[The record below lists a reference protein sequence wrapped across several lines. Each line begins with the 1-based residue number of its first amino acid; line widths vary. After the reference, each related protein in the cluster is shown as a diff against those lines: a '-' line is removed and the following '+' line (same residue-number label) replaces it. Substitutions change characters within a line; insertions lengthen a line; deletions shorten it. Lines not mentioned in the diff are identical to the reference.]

1 MDTNKSLISG
11 NISEIMQSA
20 YIDYSMSVIVSR
32 ALPDVR
38 DGFKPVQRR
47 VLYAMMREGL
57 LHNRAYDKCAG
68 VVGEVLKN
76 YHPHGDGSVYDTLVR
91 MAQPWVMR
99 YPLVDGQGNF
109 GSVDGDSAA
118 AYRYTECRLTKISE
132 ELLKDIDE
140 DTVNFAPNYKESSTE
155 PTVLPSSL
163 PSLLMNGS
171 TGIAVGMATNIPPHN
186 LGELIN
192 AVCGLIDQPNSTI
205 DDVMEF
211 LPGPDFPTGG
221 SIAGRSGI
229 DSYMRTGRGIVRM
242 RGSMHIE
249 DLPSGKQQIIITEI
263 PYNANRA
270 TLVTRIADLVKDKI
284 LDGVSDLR
292 DESTE
297 TTRIVVELKMGEIE
311 RVTMNKLFK
320 LTAMESS
327 FGVILLALDK
337 LRPRQLNIKEALECY
352 IEHRREV
359 TLRRTQFRLRKA
371 EDRAHILEGY
381 KIALDN
387 LDDFVKIIRAS
398 SNRTEAKL
406 KLIEK
411 YTLSDRQANAIL
423 DLRLYQLTGMERE
436 KIDAEFAELMNIIAG
451 LKDIIENE
459 HQLLGLIKEELL
471 ALKTSYADERKTVIT
486 EAEGDVRMEDLI
498 PNDGCVI
505 TITKTGFIK
514 RMSVEEFRVQNRGGK
529 GVIGSGQKEEDPVD
543 ILTTCNA
550 HDTLMFFMK
559 NGRVY
564 VSKAYDIPE
573 GSRVSKGRNII
584 NLLDMQKGEKVS
596 ALVSI
601 DSFESDE
608 SLVLCTERGVVK
620 KTKIS
625 AYRNHRKGGII
636 GINVDEGDSVL
647 KAIRAES
654 TDHLLILTRGGKG
667 LRFSCDQLRD
677 QGRVTRGVRGIR
689 LKDKDKVDNFLVVD
703 DTKLLLIAGRNGLG
717 IRTKFS
723 SFLPNGGKSSDD
735 SSDTTPRKRGGQG
748 VTAMNTDA
756 ICGALSVSEASEILM
771 ITSKG
776 QTVRCPVLNIRET
789 NRGSKGVK
797 LVNLADKDKLIG
809 ISEVV
814 ELDEENHSLDEDA
827 SELEAEANES
837 KSTEGEAS
845 SIVDKPNEHQDD
857 NYSSEVNLAESDSN
871 LDETTSSV
879 GGSDEQPIEDNQ
891 SDNEEDSD

>member
-1 MDTNKSLISG
+1 
-11 NISEIMQSA
+11 MQSA

-57 LHNRAYDKCAG
+57 LHNRPYDKCAG

-76 YHPHGDGSVYDTLVR
+76 YHPHGDSSVYDTLVR

-186 LGELIN
+186 LGELID
-192 AVCGLIDQPNSTI
+192 AICGLIDQPSSTI
-205 DDVMEF
+205 DDIMGF

-221 SIAGRSGI
+221 SIAGRTGI

-270 TLVTRIADLVKDKI
+270 TLVTRIADLVKEKI

-311 RVTMNKLFK
+311 RVTMNKLYK

-352 IEHRREV
+352 VEHRREV

-398 SNRTEAKL
+398 SNRAEAKER
-406 KLIEK
+406 LIEK
-411 YTLSDRQANAIL
+411 YSLSDRQANAIL

-436 KIDAEFAELMNIIAG
+436 KIDAEYAELMNVIAG

-459 HQLLGLIKEELL
+459 HKLLGLIKEELL
-471 ALKTSYADERKTVIT
+471 ALKESYADERRTIISDV
-486 EAEGDVRMEDLI
+486 EGDVRMEDLI

-550 HDTLMFFMK
+550 HDTLMYFMK

-564 VSKAYDIPE
+564 VSKAYDVPE
-573 GSRVSKGRNII
+573 GSRTSKGRNII

-601 DSFESDE
+601 DSFDSDE

-636 GINVDEGDSVL
+636 GINVDEGDNVL
-647 KAIRAES
+647 KAIRAEAS
-654 TDHLLILTRGGKG
+654 DHLLILTRGGKG

-689 LKDKDKVDNFLVVD
+689 LKGKDQVDNFLVVD

-723 SFLPNGGKSSDD
+723 AFLPNGGKTADGTD
-735 SSDTTPRKRGGQG
+735 AATPRKRGGQG

-756 ICGALSVSEASEILM
+756 ICGALSVCEDSEILM

-776 QTVRCPVLNIRET
+776 QAVRCPVLNIRET

-797 LVNLADKDKLIG
+797 LVNLTDKDKLIG

-814 ELDEENHSLDEDA
+814 ELDEDTLPDEEQVEDENDGTKEIAPSD
-827 SELEAEANES
+827 SEEAESPIVEDEETLPDEEES
-837 KSTEGEAS
+837 ETE
-845 SIVDKPNEHQDD
+845 
-857 NYSSEVNLAESDSN
+857 
-871 LDETTSSV
+871 
-879 GGSDEQPIEDNQ
+879 
-891 SDNEEDSD
+891 

>member
-1 MDTNKSLISG
+1 MNEERKGLITG

-47 VLYAMMREGL
+47 VLYAMLREGL

-118 AYRYTECRLTKISE
+118 AYRYTECKLTKISE

-140 DTVNFAPNYKESSTE
+140 DTVDFIPNYKESSTE
-155 PTVLPSSL
+155 PSVLPSAL
-163 PSLLMNGS
+163 PTLLMNGS

-186 LGELIN
+186 LGELID
-192 AVCGLIDQPNSTI
+192 AVCALIDNPSVTI
-205 DDVMEF
+205 DEIMEI

-229 DSYMRTGRGIVRM
+229 NSYMHTGRGIVRM
-242 RGSMHIE
+242 RGSMLIE
-249 DLPSGKQQIIITEI
+249 DLPSGKQQIVITEI

-270 TLVTRIADLVKDKI
+270 TLVTRIADLVKEKI

-311 RVTMNKLFK
+311 RVTMNKLYK
-320 LTAMESS
+320 MTALESS

-337 LRPRQLNIKEALECY
+337 RRPRQLNIKETLECY
-352 IEHRREV
+352 VEHRREV
-359 TLRRTQFRLRKA
+359 ILRRTKFRLRKA
-371 EDRAHILEGY
+371 EARAHILEGY

-398 SNRTEAKL
+398 ANRNEAKA

-411 YTLSDRQANAIL
+411 YTLSERQVNAIL

-436 KIDAEFAELMNIIAG
+436 KIDAEYLELMEQIKG
-451 LKDIIENE
+451 FKDIIENE
-459 HQLLGLIKEELL
+459 HRLLTVIKDELVL
-471 ALKTSYADERKTVIT
+471 LKKEYADERKTIIT

-498 PNDGCVI
+498 PNDGCVV
-505 TITKTGFIK
+505 TITDTGFIK
-514 RMSVEEFRVQNRGGK
+514 RTQIEEYRLQNRGGK
-529 GVIGSGQKEEDPVD
+529 GVIGTGQKNEDPVK
-543 ILTTCNA
+543 ILKTCNA
-550 HDTLMFFMK
+550 HDTLMFFMN

-564 VSKAYDIPE
+564 VQKAYEIPE
-573 GSRVSKGRNII
+573 GSRISKGRNII
-584 NLLDMQKGEKVS
+584 NFLDMQKDESVS
-596 ALVSI
+596 AVIPI

-608 SLVLCTERGVVK
+608 SLVLCTQKGVVK

-625 AYRNHRKGGII
+625 AYKNHRKGGII
-636 GINVDEGDSVL
+636 GINIDDGDSVL
-647 KAIRAES
+647 QALRANS
-654 TDHLLILTRGGKG
+654 SDHLLILTRNGKG

-689 LKDKDKVDNFLVVD
+689 LKDQDEVVNML
-703 DTKLLLIAGRNGLG
+703 TVEEEKLLLIAGKNGLG
-717 IRTKFS
+717 IRTRFS
-723 SFLPNGGKSSDD
+723 AFLPNGGKPADD
-735 SSDTTPRKRGGQG
+735 SIDVIPRKRGGQG
-748 VTAMNTDA
+748 VTAMNTNA
-756 ICGALSVSEASEILM
+756 VCSALSVSEESEILM
-771 ITSKG
+771 ITSRG
-776 QTVRCPVLNIRET
+776 QAVRCPVLNIRET

-797 LVNLADKDKLIG
+797 LVNLDKKDALIG
-809 ISEVV
+809 ISEVM
-814 ELDEENHSLDEDA
+814 ELDEEKNVETDDIMED
-827 SELEAEANES
+827 
-837 KSTEGEAS
+837 
-845 SIVDKPNEHQDD
+845 
-857 NYSSEVNLAESDSN
+857 
-871 LDETTSSV
+871 DETTESVEVAGAESSL
-879 GGSDEQPIEDNQ
+879 ED
-891 SDNEEDSD
+891 

>member
-1 MDTNKSLISG
+1 MNEERKGLITG

-47 VLYAMMREGL
+47 VLYAMLREGL

-118 AYRYTECRLTKISE
+118 AYRYTECKLTKISE

-140 DTVNFAPNYKESSTE
+140 DTVDFTPNYKESSTE
-155 PTVLPSSL
+155 PSVLPSAL
-163 PSLLMNGS
+163 PTLLMNGS

-186 LGELIN
+186 LGELID
-192 AVCGLIDQPNSTI
+192 AVCALIDNPSVTI
-205 DDVMEF
+205 DEIMEI

-229 DSYMRTGRGIVRM
+229 NSYMHTGRGIVRM
-242 RGSMHIE
+242 RGTMQIE

-270 TLVTRIADLVKDKI
+270 TLVTRIADLVKEKI

-311 RVTMNKLFK
+311 RVTMNKLYK
-320 LTAMESS
+320 MTAMESS

-337 LRPRQLNIKEALECY
+337 RRPRQLNIKETLECY
-352 IEHRREV
+352 VEHRREV
-359 TLRRTQFRLRKA
+359 ILRRTKFRLRKA
-371 EDRAHILEGY
+371 EARAHILEGY

-398 SNRTEAKL
+398 ANRNEAKA

-411 YTLSDRQANAIL
+411 YTLSERQVNAIL

-436 KIDAEFAELMNIIAG
+436 KIDAEYLELMEQIKG
-451 LKDIIENE
+451 FKDIIENE
-459 HQLLGLIKEELL
+459 HRLLTVIKDELVI
-471 ALKTSYADERKTVIT
+471 LKKEYADERKTIIT

-498 PNDGCVI
+498 PNDGCVV
-505 TITKTGFIK
+505 TITDTGFIK
-514 RMSVEEFRVQNRGGK
+514 RTQIEEYRLQNRGGK
-529 GVIGSGQKEEDPVD
+529 GVIGTGQKNEDPVK
-543 ILTTCNA
+543 ILKTCNA
-550 HDTLMFFMK
+550 HDTLMFFMN

-564 VSKAYDIPE
+564 VQKAYEIPE
-573 GSRVSKGRNII
+573 GSRISKGRNII
-584 NLLDMQKGEKVS
+584 NFLDMQKDESVS
-596 ALVSI
+596 AVIPI

-608 SLVLCTERGVVK
+608 SLVLCTQKGVVK

-625 AYRNHRKGGII
+625 AYKNHRKGGII
-636 GINVDEGDSVL
+636 GINIDDGDAVL
-647 KAIRAES
+647 QALRANS
-654 TDHLLILTRGGKG
+654 SDHLLILTRNGKG

-689 LKDKDKVDNFLVVD
+689 LKDQDEVVNML
-703 DTKLLLIAGRNGLG
+703 TVEEEKLLLIAGKNGLG
-717 IRTKFS
+717 IRTRFS
-723 SFLPNGGKSSDD
+723 AFLPNGGKPADD
-735 SSDTTPRKRGGQG
+735 SIDVIPRKRGGQG

-756 ICGALSVSEASEILM
+756 VCSALSVSEESEILM
-771 ITSKG
+771 ITTRG
-776 QTVRCPVLNIRET
+776 QAVRCPVLNIRET

-797 LVNLADKDKLIG
+797 LVNLEKKDALIG
-809 ISEVV
+809 ISEVM
-814 ELDEENHSLDEDA
+814 ELDEEKNVESEDLMEDE
-827 SELEAEANES
+827 
-837 KSTEGEAS
+837 
-845 SIVDKPNEHQDD
+845 
-857 NYSSEVNLAESDSN
+857 
-871 LDETTSSV
+871 ETTESFEVADPESSL
-879 GGSDEQPIEDNQ
+879 ED
-891 SDNEEDSD
+891 

>member
-1 MDTNKSLISG
+1 MDSNKSLLTG

-132 ELLKDIDE
+132 EMLKDIDE

-155 PTVLPSSL
+155 PTVLPASL
-163 PSLLMNGS
+163 PGLLMNGS

-186 LGELIN
+186 LGELID
-192 AVCGLIDQPNSTI
+192 AICLLIDQPTTSI
-205 DDVMEF
+205 DEILEV

-229 DSYMRTGRGIVRM
+229 NSYMRTGRGIVRM
-242 RGSMHIE
+242 RGSMHTE

-263 PYNANRA
+263 PYNVNRA
-270 TLVTRIADLVKDKI
+270 TLVTRIADLVKEKI
-284 LDGVSDLR
+284 LDGISDLR

-297 TTRIVVELKMGEIE
+297 VTRIVVELKMGEIE
-311 RVTMNKLFK
+311 IVTMNKLYK

-337 LRPRQLNIKEALECY
+337 LRPRQLNIKETLECY
-352 IEHRREV
+352 VEHRREV
-359 TLRRTQFRLRKA
+359 ILRRTQFRLRKA

-398 SNRTEAKL
+398 SNRTEAKE
-406 KLIEK
+406 KLMTK
-411 YTLSDRQANAIL
+411 YSLTDRQANAIL

-436 KIDAEFAELMNIIAG
+436 KIDAEFLELMTLIEG
-451 LKDIIENE
+451 FREIIENE
-459 HQLLGLIKEELL
+459 HKLLGLIKEELL
-471 ALKTSYADERKTVIT
+471 ELKSTYADDRKTEIT
-486 EAEGDVRMEDLI
+486 DAEGDVRMEDLI
-498 PNDGCVI
+498 PNDGCVV
-505 TITKTGFIK
+505 TITKSGFIK
-514 RMSVEEFRVQNRGGK
+514 RTGVEEFRVQNRGGK
-529 GVIGSGQKEEDPVD
+529 GVIGSGQKDEDPVR

-550 HDTLMFFMK
+550 HDTLMFFME

-564 VSKAYDIPE
+564 VEKTYEIPE
-573 GSRVSKGRNII
+573 GSRISKGRNIV
-584 NLLDMQKGEKVS
+584 NLLEMQKGEKVA

-608 SLVLCTERGVVK
+608 SLVLCTRKGVVK
-620 KTKIS
+620 KTKIN
-625 AYRNHRKGGII
+625 AYKNHRKGGII
-636 GINVDEGDSVL
+636 GINVDDDDRVL
-647 KAIRAES
+647 QANRATAE
-654 TDHLLILTRGGKG
+654 DHLLILTRQGKG
-667 LRFSCDQLRD
+667 LRFSSDQLRD

-689 LKDKDKVDNFLVVD
+689 LKPKDQVDNFLVVD
-703 DTKLLLIAGRNGLG
+703 DSKLLLIAGRNGLG
-717 IRTKFS
+717 IRTRFS
-723 SFLPNGGKSSDD
+723 AFLPNGGKVSGEGEQ
-735 SSDTTPRKRGGQG
+735 TTPRKRGGQG

-756 ICGALSVSEASEILM
+756 ICGALSVSEDSEIVM

-776 QTVRCPVLNIRET
+776 QAVRCPVQNIRET

-797 LVNLADKDKLIG
+797 LVNLSDGDKLIA

-814 ELDEENHSLDEDA
+814 ELDEEN
-827 SELEAEANES
+827 LE
-837 KSTEGEAS
+837 TEGES
-845 SIVDKPNEHQDD
+845 SSFEAGETLSETEVEDEPSSDPEAEDEP
-857 NYSSEVNLAESDSN
+857 SSEPEPE
-871 LDETTSSV
+871 DEPPS
-879 GGSDEQPIEDNQ
+879 EPEP
-891 SDNEEDSD
+891 E

>member
-57 LHNRAYDKCAG
+57 LHNRPYDKCAG

-140 DTVNFAPNYKESSTE
+140 DTVDFAPNYKESSTE
-155 PTVLPSSL
+155 PTVLPASL

-186 LGELIN
+186 LGELIDSI
-192 AVCGLIDQPNSTI
+192 CLLIDQPNSSI
-205 DDVMEF
+205 DDIMQIM
-211 LPGPDFPTGG
+211 PGPDFPAGG
-221 SIAGRSGI
+221 SIAGVSGI
-229 DSYMRTGRGIVRM
+229 NSYMRTGRGIVRM
-242 RGSMHIE
+242 RGSMEIE
-249 DLPSGKQQIIITEI
+249 ELPSGKQQIIITQI
-263 PYNANRA
+263 PFNVNRA
-270 TLVTRIADLVKDKI
+270 TLVTRIADLVKEKI

-320 LTAMESS
+320 LTALESS

-359 TLRRTQFRLRKA
+359 ILRRTQFRLRKA

-398 SNRTEAKL
+398 ANRTEAKG

-411 YTLSDRQANAIL
+411 YSLSDRQANAIL

-436 KIDAEFAELMNIIAG
+436 KIDAEYQELMELISG
-451 LKDIIENE
+451 LKEIIENE
-459 HQLLGLIKEELL
+459 HKLLGLIKDELL
-471 ALKTSYADERKTVIT
+471 ALKDSYADERKTIIT

-514 RMSVEEFRVQNRGGK
+514 RTGVEEFRVQNRGGK
-529 GVIGSGQKEEDPVD
+529 GVIGSGQKEEDPVH

-550 HDTLMFFMK
+550 HDTLMFFMQ

-564 VSKAYDIPE
+564 VEKAYEIPE
-573 GSRVSKGRNII
+573 GSRISKGRNII
-584 NLLDMQKGEKVS
+584 NLLNMPKSEKV
-596 ALVSI
+596 AELISI
-601 DSFESDE
+601 DSFESEE
-608 SLVLCTERGVVK
+608 SLVLCTEKGIVK
-620 KTKIS
+620 KTKIN

-636 GINVDEGDSVL
+636 GINVDEGDKVL
-647 KAIRAES
+647 KAIRAQS
-654 TDHLLILTRGGKG
+654 TDHLLILTRAGKG

-689 LKDKDKVDNFLVVD
+689 LKGKDKVENFLVVD
-703 DTKLLLIAGRNGLG
+703 DSKLLLIAGRNGLG

-723 SFLPNGGKSSDD
+723 AFLPNGGKTED
-735 SSDTTPRKRGGQG
+735 SVEISTPRKRGGQG

-756 ICGALSVSEASEILM
+756 VCGALSVCHDSEILM
-771 ITSKG
+771 ISAKG
-776 QTVRCPVLNIRET
+776 QTVRCSVLNIRET

-797 LVNLADKDKLIG
+797 LVNLNDGDKLIG
-809 ISEVV
+809 ISEVI
-814 ELDEENHSLDEDA
+814 ELDEESS
-827 SELEAEANES
+827 SELELAEDSGENEDS
-837 KSTEGEAS
+837 SLSSVDSTEGED
-845 SIVDKPNEHQDD
+845 SIDLDSAVDEEMKAEPDP
-857 NYSSEVNLAESDSN
+857 ESDSEPADD
-871 LDETTSSV
+871 DE
-879 GGSDEQPIEDNQ
+879 
-891 SDNEEDSD
+891 

>member
-1 MDTNKSLISG
+1 MEETKQSLISG

-47 VLYAMMREGL
+47 VLYAMLREGL

-132 ELLKDIDE
+132 ELLHDIDE
-140 DTVNFAPNYKESSTE
+140 DTVDFVPNYKESSTE
-155 PTVLPSSL
+155 PSVLPSAL
-163 PSLLMNGS
+163 PTLLMNGS

-186 LGELIN
+186 LGELIE
-192 AVCGLIDQPNSTI
+192 AVCHLIDNPSITI
-205 DDVMEF
+205 DEILEI

-221 SIAGRSGI
+221 SIAGKSGI
-229 DSYMRTGRGIVRM
+229 HSYMHTGRGIVRM
-242 RGSMHIE
+242 RGTMHIE
-249 DLPSGKQQIIITEI
+249 DLPSGKQQIVITEI
-263 PYNANRA
+263 PYNVNRA
-270 TLVTRIADLVKDKI
+270 TLVTRIADLVKEKI

-311 RVTMNKLFK
+311 RVTMNKLYK
-320 LTAMESS
+320 MTAMESS

-352 IEHRREV
+352 VEHRREV
-359 TLRRTQFRLRKA
+359 VLRRTKFRLRKA
-371 EDRAHILEGY
+371 EARAHILEGY

-398 SNRTEAKL
+398 DNRNEAKTS
-406 KLIEK
+406 LIAK
-411 YTLSDRQANAIL
+411 YNLTERQANAIL
-423 DLRLYQLTGMERE
+423 DLRLYQLTGMERD
-436 KIDAEFAELMNIIAG
+436 KIDAEYLELMEQING
-451 LKDIIENE
+451 FKDIIENE
-459 HQLLGLIKEELL
+459 HRLLSVIKEELVS
-471 ALKTSYADERKTVIT
+471 LKDQYADNRKTLIT

-498 PNDGCVI
+498 PNDGCVV
-505 TITKTGFIK
+505 TITETGFIK
-514 RMSVEEFRVQNRGGK
+514 RTQIEEYRLQNRGGK
-529 GVIGSGQKEEDPVD
+529 GVIGTGQKNEDPVR
-543 ILTTCNA
+543 ILQTCNA
-550 HDTLMFFMK
+550 HDTLMFFMD

-564 VSKAYDIPE
+564 VEKAYEIPE
-573 GSRVSKGRNII
+573 GSRTSKGRNII
-584 NLLDMQKGEKVS
+584 NFLDMQKEESVR
-596 ALVSI
+596 AVI
-601 DSFESDE
+601 PVDSFESDE
-608 SLVLCTERGVVK
+608 SLLMCTKKGVVK

-625 AYRNHRKGGII
+625 AYKNHRKGGII
-636 GINVDEGDSVL
+636 GINIDEGDCILQALRTTSDEH
-647 KAIRAES
+647 I
-654 TDHLLILTRGGKG
+654 LIITRNGKG

-689 LKDKDKVDNFLVVD
+689 LKGDDEVVNILSVED
-703 DTKLLLIAGRNGLG
+703 DKLLLIAGKNGLG
-717 IRTKFS
+717 IRTRFS
-723 SFLPNGGKSSDD
+723 AFLPNGGNPSEDNEEV
-735 SSDTTPRKRGGQG
+735 TPRKRGGQG
-748 VTAMNTDA
+748 VTAMNTDGV
-756 ICGALSVSEASEILM
+756 CSALSVSQESEILM
-771 ITSKG
+771 ITSRG
-776 QTVRCPVLNIRET
+776 QAVRCPVLNIRET

-797 LVNLADKDKLIG
+797 LVNLDSKDSLIG

-814 ELDEENHSLDEDA
+814 ELDESDEDENIA
-827 SELEAEANES
+827 
-837 KSTEGEAS
+837 TE
-845 SIVDKPNEHQDD
+845 
-857 NYSSEVNLAESDSN
+857 
-871 LDETTSSV
+871 
-879 GGSDEQPIEDNQ
+879 EQSAQMNTDLQ
-891 SDNEEDSD
+891 